1 MHSKA
6 FLLNTLHP
14 PCDSDSPPKK
24 ACSSKKH
31 TFEDAVQ
38 RQQLPLHDV
47 AKLFCFTFQPDKHLE
62 DADVQRVAGSW
73 LTDTSTKNKK
83 KLWHNK
89 NSFNRYLDSRFDPW
103 MIFKKNDI
111 STLIFAL
118 PRFRADCRLLCQ
130 HLHLFHSVK
139 TDHFYMRI
147 SVTSKEIS

>member
-62 DADVQRVAGSW
+62 DADVQQVAGSW

-89 NSFNRYLDSRFDPW
+89 NSFNRYLDSRFVEASLDD
-103 MIFKKNDI
+103 FQKK
-111 STLIFAL
+111 
-118 PRFRADCRLLCQ
+118 
-130 HLHLFHSVK
+130 
-139 TDHFYMRI
+139 
-147 SVTSKEIS
+147 

>member
-38 RQQLPLHDV
+38 QQQLPLHDV

-89 NSFNRYLDSRFDPW
+89 NSFNRYLDSRFVEASLDD
-103 MIFKKNDI
+103 FQKNDI
-111 STLIFAL
+111 STLIL
-118 PRFRADCRLLCQ
+118 RFPVSELMVDCCVNICIY
-130 HLHLFHSVK
+130 FIV
-139 TDHFYMRI
+139 
-147 SVTSKEIS
+147 